1 MPVYLI
7 RHGQSEFNAVARDG
21 IDPLIYDAPLTA
33 LGRSQADQARK
44 NITDLNIQHVICSPL
59 TRAVQTALR
68 IFKDDVPI
76 TIEVGHREMVCN
88 SCDVGRHPHK
98 LSRDFPN
105 LSFDHLEDHWWHK
118 GPENDHGVPH
128 EPEDIF
134 TRRIEDFVARLEAAA
149 PETTTPKATTPETPI
164 LEAPIL
170 VPFAARPLAIVGHG
184 LFFQGLVGRLM
195 DNCEIVR
202 YK

>member
-21 IDPLIYDAPLTA
+21 IDPLIYDAPLTS
-33 LGRSQADQARK
+33 LGQSQADRAREK
-44 NITDLNIQHVICSPL
+44 IADLDIQHVICSPL

-68 IFKDDVPI
+68 IFKDTVPI
-76 TIEVGHREMVCN
+76 TVEAGHREMVCN
-88 SCDVGRHPHK
+88 SCDVGRRPDI

-105 LSFDHLEDHWWHK
+105 LSFDHLDHHWWHK
-118 GPENDHGVPH
+118 GPENEHGVPH

-134 TRRIEDFVARLEAAA
+134 KKRIDDFVIRLE
-149 PETTTPKATTPETPI
+149 TTNTA
-164 LEAPIL
+164 
-170 VPFAARPLAIVGHG
+170 PFATRPLAIVGHG

-195 DNCEIVR
+195 DNCEIVQ